1 VIKPLSRRH
10 TTLPQQPRKQDNPS
24 ATERARSMTIAL
36 GMTFRDGFILA
47 TDRQITASGSH
58 KYEAEKIFV
67 IEGKH
72 WNVFLTYCDSP
83 AIAKEAAENIEAT
96 LRPFEI
102 GFSSEDYEP
111 PRFRD
116 IKETVENTLNEISNK
131 HYDSPPVQLLIVIE
145 CSLEPTTMFLYR
157 DKAFCPAPDF
167 EVLGCA
173 DSSIIHYLKQAYS
186 KRDALEYGQKLA
198 VYMVG
203 RAIDFVDKCGKGIDI
218 LLVKQVGIWDWLS
231 KEEVKKILSEIDERE
246 VSALRKIVSG

>member
-1 VIKPLSRRH
+1 
-10 TTLPQQPRKQDNPS
+10 
-24 ATERARSMTIAL
+24 MTIAI

-47 TDRQITASGSH
+47 ADRQITASGSH
-58 KYEAEKIFV
+58 KYEAEKIFL
-67 IEGKH
+67 IEGIH

-83 AIAKEAAENIEAT
+83 AIAKEAAEKIEAA

-116 IKETVENTLNEISNK
+116 VREKIEGTLNEISNK

-145 CSLEPTTMFLYR
+145 CGPEPTKMFLYQ

-173 DSSIIHYLKQAYS
+173 DSSLLHYLKQTYS
-186 KRDALEYGQKLA
+186 KQDSLEYGQKLA
-198 VYMVG
+198 AYMVSK
-203 RAIDFVDKCGKGIDI
+203 AIDFVDKCGKGIDI
-218 LLVKQVGIWDWLS
+218 LLVEQVGIWDWLT
-231 KEEVKKILSEIDERE
+231 KEQIDKILFEVKERE
-246 VSALRKIVSG
+246 VSTLRKMISG